1 MSTTTSGSSRARTP
15 RTGNKIPKERFR
27 ITAVD
32 AVGLPTS
39 PRKILSRFRSICGV
53 IGRQKFII
61 LQDDF
66 KLVPAVEK
74 DIAWLTFKESF
85 DYPAEHEDRLRRA
98 AFKVMG
104 TAWKNFKTKLV
115 GEFVYNPANPDP
127 REKFPWITEQVWSEF
142 HAKKS
147 TPESR
152 ARSEA
157 YRLLQTR
164 NQHPHRL
171 GTAGY
176 AEDQR
181 VYEAIKELVAEQQAS
196 QEACSQ
202 RREDD
207 LLTKALGNKEHRGRT
222 RGVGSSVPWKYGF
235 PDYAW
240 QYKKRTSNK
249 AKKDARLEAKIR
261 ESIRAELTSEF
272 DEKLESMRAKISCTL
287 TVRVMPI
294 FTVPAAEGLAYKP
307 TPETRVHGAQLRAD
321 CAKVQVDSVKP
332 EYELFPLKYP
342 PNDEVLSLGNA
353 RGTFIQWPKDLI
365 EIRVTARPTTAPGGR
380 PPKRPASAPSA
391 PPAQDRHA
399 QSYDVQLQYDTDFGE
414 DRTEADSKAIHEP
427 PPMKKSRKAHSSPQ
441 RITLDKPEAK
451 GRGRG
456 GKVQASLLAPRKL
469 DLGKGQEETKG
480 KEVKK
485 KYVTPQEF
493 QLGMPLVGDDVLAAM
508 GTACKDLHLYY
519 MEKSNARKPSKATN
533 ILGQHDGKPFLGPT
547 NYIVKHA
554 PEVAFLDP
562 QVVTITNLQNN
573 RQGMVNYIYD
583 TLWSRRD
590 KKYIMCAYNQY
601 AHWIILV
608 ITPKWSTCHYLNSR
622 IDKNAYDWTP
632 IQLAIDEAWA
642 QYVQRGG
649 LRKTGH
655 DTLIHKKDFS
665 VKQQIGD
672 QCGFHVCHNMRLL
685 YREKVKTLAE
695 FEGTITKSL
704 TTSFEEAM
712 MNTYYA
718 TVVM

>member
-27 ITAVD
+27 ITTVD

-39 PRKILSRFRSICGV
+39 PRKILSRFMSICGV
-53 IGRQKFII
+53 IGRQKFSI

-66 KLVPAVEK
+66 KLVPAAEK

-115 GEFVYNPANPDP
+115 SEFVYNPANPDP
-127 REKFPWITEQVWSEF
+127 REKFPWITEQVWEEF

-147 TPESR
+147 SPESR

-176 AEDQR
+176 AGKEEEWQREDEEAEESCTGLVPLVFGDIPHPRARNWARARYQKHDDGTIFMPNAEDQR

-207 LLTKALGNKEHRGRT
+207 LLTKTLGNKEHRGRT
-222 RGVGSSVPWKYGF
+222 RGVGSSVLWKYGF

-249 AKKDARLEAKIR
+249 VEKDARLEAKIR

-272 DEKLESMRAKISCTL
+272 DEKLESMRAKIRQEIREEQQIPQAAAAAAHKELGRTNELHL
-287 TVRVMPI
+287 TVRVMPT

-321 CAKVQVDSVKP
+321 CAKVQVDLVKP

-380 PPKRPASAPSA
+380 PPKRLSRPELVPSG
-391 PPAQDRHA
+391 
-399 QSYDVQLQYDTDFGE
+399 T
-414 DRTEADSKAIHEP
+414 
-427 PPMKKSRKAHSSPQ
+427 SP
-441 RITLDKPEAK
+441 
-451 GRGRG
+451 
-456 GKVQASLLAPRKL
+456 
-469 DLGKGQEETKG
+469 
-480 KEVKK
+480 
-485 KYVTPQEF
+485 
-493 QLGMPLVGDDVLAAM
+493 
-508 GTACKDLHLYY
+508 
-519 MEKSNARKPSKATN
+519 
-533 ILGQHDGKPFLGPT
+533 
-547 NYIVKHA
+547 
-554 PEVAFLDP
+554 
-562 QVVTITNLQNN
+562 
-573 RQGMVNYIYD
+573 
-583 TLWSRRD
+583 
-590 KKYIMCAYNQY
+590 
-601 AHWIILV
+601 
-608 ITPKWSTCHYLNSR
+608 
-622 IDKNAYDWTP
+622 
-632 IQLAIDEAWA
+632 
-642 QYVQRGG
+642 
-649 LRKTGH
+649 
-655 DTLIHKKDFS
+655 
-665 VKQQIGD
+665 
-672 QCGFHVCHNMRLL
+672 
-685 YREKVKTLAE
+685 
-695 FEGTITKSL
+695 
-704 TTSFEEAM
+704 
-712 MNTYYA
+712 
-718 TVVM
+718 